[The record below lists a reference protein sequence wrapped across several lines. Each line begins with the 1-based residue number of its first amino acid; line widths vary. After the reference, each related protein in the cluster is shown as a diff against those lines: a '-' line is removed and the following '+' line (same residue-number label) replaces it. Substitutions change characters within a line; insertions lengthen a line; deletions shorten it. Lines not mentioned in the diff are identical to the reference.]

1 MDPSK
6 VDVNVHPAKLEV
18 RFEEEGKVFKAVYH
32 AIQETL
38 LKSEIIKDSDVN
50 KNVEFIKPKEY
61 TKQEDKKEEI
71 TIPVSRPWEE
81 KSSIEKLE
89 SINPTFGALFK
100 KIVENTKL
108 DINSSV
114 KNIEEE
120 NKIKESDEE
129 TSKESQEVNTTSEV
143 KESNEDS
150 NIDENEIIVKE
161 PDIETNNSIGT
172 DEETNNVNTVIE
184 ETTNETD
191 KEEITQITEIQADE
205 SKSIHNDESNTE
217 EKFEEKPVIK
227 QKSFEQNML
236 ETVLKTA
243 HEKDYFDDSYTI
255 MGLDTKNTDVTHEEN
270 GEKQES
276 KQDDTDVSDS
286 NKIEENEEK
295 YDINE
300 SSLDDTG
307 ELSITEEET
316 ILEDETNQETASN
329 EEKEVSNEVKNSQEN
344 MENIIEK
351 INELQETK
359 MDLDDSNFDE
369 MYAKMFGTLPKKEE
383 IVKEETEEE
392 NVYKVDED
400 DIVPT
405 ENLSIFEYE
414 EYKTIPTYQIIGV
427 AFNELIIIE
436 IDKQMYIIEGLAARE
451 RIMYEKIKK
460 NYYSDGPKESQIM
473 LLPDIIDLT
482 NKQMLIVKDN
492 MQLFE
497 KAGFTL
503 EEFGEN
509 TIKVSGVPDIC
520 IDLETKILFIEML
533 DEINTVARTAKKEI
547 EEKFIWTLAC
557 KVAEKQ
563 DKKLEKETIDNMMQ
577 ELLRLDNP
585 FAGEDGNPIAIK
597 LSKTDIEKKFSRR
610 K

>member
-18 RFEEEGKVFKAVYH
+18 RFEEEGKVFKAIYH

-161 PDIETNNSIGT
+161 PDLETNNSIGT
-172 DEETNNVNTVIE
+172 DEETNNANTVIE

-243 HEKDYFDDSYTI
+243 HEKDYFDDSYKI

-509 TIKVSGVPDIC
+509 TIKVTGVPDIC

>member
-18 RFEEEGKVFKAVYH
+18 RFEEEGKVFKAIYH

-172 DEETNNVNTVIE
+172 DEETNNANTVIE

-243 HEKDYFDDSYTI
+243 HEKDYFDDSYKI

-509 TIKVSGVPDIC
+509 TIKVTGVPDIC

>member
-61 TKQEDKKEEI
+61 IKQEDKKEEI

-191 KEEITQITEIQADE
+191 KEEIAQITEIQADE

-243 HEKDYFDDSYTI
+243 HEKDYFDDSYKI
-255 MGLDTKNTDVTHEEN
+255 MGIDTKNTDVTHEEN

-383 IVKEETEEE
+383 IVKEETEDE